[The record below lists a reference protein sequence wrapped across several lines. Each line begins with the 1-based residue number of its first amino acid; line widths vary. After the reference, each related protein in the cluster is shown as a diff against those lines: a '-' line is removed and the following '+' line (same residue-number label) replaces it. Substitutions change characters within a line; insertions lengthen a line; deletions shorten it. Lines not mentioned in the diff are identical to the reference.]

1 MDLIYSR
8 RYKMIG
14 RHDPWHMPRSY
25 LLHCH
30 NLIKYMQTIDIDVV
44 SFPSLSTRQSFKIN
58 YKQLRQV

>member
-30 NLIKYMQTIDIDVV
+30 NLIKYMQTIDVV
-44 SFPSLSTRQSFKIN
+44 SQLVYSTV
-58 YKQLRQV
+58 L

>member
-44 SFPSLSTRQSFKIN
+44 SQLVYSTV
-58 YKQLRQV
+58 L